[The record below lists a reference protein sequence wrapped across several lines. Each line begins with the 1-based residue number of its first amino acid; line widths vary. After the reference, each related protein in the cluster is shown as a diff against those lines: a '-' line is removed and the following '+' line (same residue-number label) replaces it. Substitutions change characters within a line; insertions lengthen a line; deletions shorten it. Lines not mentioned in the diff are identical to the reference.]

1 MNDTP
6 PSVPRSNNTNILLII
21 FDIIIIH
28 EIKTVIQFCPSKK
41 EENEKKGLHS
51 AGTGSFPNTITL
63 FTCSSTTRKLL
74 LKVFSKDT
82 VL

>member
-41 EENEKKGLHS
+41 EENAKKKDCIQLAQGVSQIQLLCLH
-51 AGTGSFPNTITL
+51 AVVQHGNCF
-63 FTCSSTTRKLL
+63 
-74 LKVFSKDT
+74 
-82 VL
+82 

>member
-28 EIKTVIQFCPSKK
+28 KIKTNPILSQQKRRKRKK
-41 EENEKKGLHS
+41 K
-51 AGTGSFPNTITL
+51 GTGSFPNTITL